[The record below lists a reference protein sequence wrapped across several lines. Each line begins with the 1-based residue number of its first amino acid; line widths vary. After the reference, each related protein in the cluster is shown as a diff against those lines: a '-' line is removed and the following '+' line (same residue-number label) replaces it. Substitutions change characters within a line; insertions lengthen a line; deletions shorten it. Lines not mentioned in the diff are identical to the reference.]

1 MRRIRLGLPASENN
15 PVRTLL
21 RVQIESFAVIA
32 AYAFSHQNVWAL
44 NRSPFAGLLTNLTVV
59 AFGPTLDPK
68 NGEV

>member
-1 MRRIRLGLPASENN
+1 M
-15 PVRTLL
+15 RTLL

-32 AYAFSHQNVWAL
+32 AYALSHQNVWAL
-44 NRSPFAGLLTNLTVV
+44 NRSPFAGLFTNLTVV